1 MTPQGLR
8 SRVLL
13 GTCTYV
19 FAVVALVAG
28 AAFFATMALAPETVS
43 ATTPQVAAGKI
54 GPGYG
59 RRPPVNLG
67 KPEKVVDSTPY
78 RPHTA
83 PPGVLRH
90 KQSSP
95 MIAARSATAGPPMKI
110 ADVAQSTYS
119 RPDIQRVH

>member
-1 MTPQGLR
+1 MTLHRLR
-8 SRVLL
+8 LRVLL
-13 GTCTYV
+13 GISAYV
-19 FAVVALVAG
+19 FGVAAVVV
-28 AAFFATMALAPETVS
+28 AAFS
-43 ATTPQVAAGKI
+43 ATIAFTAENASFAAPQASAGKI

-59 RRPPVNLG
+59 RRPPAHLG

-119 RPDIQRVH
+119 RPDLQRFH

>member
-1 MTPQGLR
+1 MTRQGLR

-13 GTCTYV
+13 CTCAYV
-19 FAVVALVAG
+19 FAIVAVVGG
-28 AAFFATMALAPETVS
+28 AYS
-43 ATTPQVAAGKI
+43 ATIALTAENASAAVPQVSAGKI

-83 PPGVLRH
+83 KPGMSRH
-90 KQSSP
+90 KQLRP
-95 MIAARSATAGPPMKI
+95 IIAARPATAGPPMKI
-110 ADVAQSTYS
+110 AEAAKSTYS
-119 RPDIQRVH
+119 RSDIQRFH